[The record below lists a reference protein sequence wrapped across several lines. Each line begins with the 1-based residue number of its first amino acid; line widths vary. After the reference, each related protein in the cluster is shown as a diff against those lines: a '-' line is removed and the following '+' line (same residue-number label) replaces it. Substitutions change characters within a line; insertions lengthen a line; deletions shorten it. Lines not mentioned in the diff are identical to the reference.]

1 MIIKKNLKLV
11 KEHLYMKYTKEEEII
26 HFVFLAFNN
35 MKRKKENIN
44 LSFHSIMVGNML
56 KNIGCDEQTVFI
68 GYLHD
73 IIEDTKYD
81 YDFINNKYGSD
92 IAQGVLLLTEN
103 KEIKNYIDRKKSFIN
118 KIKKAPENILLI
130 ELADKLQ
137 NLISDYDTYTK
148 LGKNFLITEANNY
161 EQIKWYYKTLQKIF
175 NERINKN
182 SLLDRYNDIIDEY
195 FK

>member
-1 MIIKKNLKLV
+1 
-11 KEHLYMKYTKEEEII
+11 MKYTKEEEII